1 MAEQSRATKML
12 EGALD
17 WVKRLPSTMSA
28 DVAVDVGR
36 KRVRLTH
43 VRVEALTRQVLQQ
56 VKHLE
61 LTAWSSGPALY
72 DVRLSIKGWR
82 LRVETTL
89 ERVELA
95 SGRYKVRLRTPGKV
109 ELEETAAASAL
120 LMGVMRTGAGRA
132 ALRALADKLL
142 PPGLRWDGQVL
153 DIEGSLPNE
162 GVVSARLFESSSLA
176 MSAEHAP
183 EGLWL
188 SAEAWPG
195 LMDLLQAVFTTDLP
209 RRAPGT

>member
-36 KRVRLTH
+36 KRVRLSH
-43 VRVEALTRQVLQQ
+43 ARAEALTRQVLQQ

-72 DVRLSIKGWR
+72 DVRISIKGWR

-95 SGRYKVRLRTPGKV
+95 SGRDQLGVRDRPIVERQLRGDGRSGRGGSPGV
-109 ELEETAAASAL
+109 WIQFRH
-120 LMGVMRTGAGRA
+120 GNWRT
-132 ALRALADKLL
+132 
-142 PPGLRWDGQVL
+142 
-153 DIEGSLPNE
+153 
-162 GVVSARLFESSSLA
+162 
-176 MSAEHAP
+176 
-183 EGLWL
+183 
-188 SAEAWPG
+188 
-195 LMDLLQAVFTTDLP
+195 
-209 RRAPGT
+209 